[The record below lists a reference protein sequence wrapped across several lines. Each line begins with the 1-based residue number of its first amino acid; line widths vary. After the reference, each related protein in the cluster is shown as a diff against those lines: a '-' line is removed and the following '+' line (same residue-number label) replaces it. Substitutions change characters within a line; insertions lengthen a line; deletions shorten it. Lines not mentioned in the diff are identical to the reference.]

1 MTNNDEMLAA
11 DRALVTALARADVQ
25 AATSLLDDDFN
36 WIDGHGHVLTKDQI
50 GGLKPLLGDESGLT
64 PIVHR
69 YGDVVTVVVEGD
81 KRFLLRIWVK
91 RPAGWRAIVYHEVSQ
106 DVPVFG
112 HGPGRKEWD
121 NPCFTLPYEPRNEDE
136 RACLASWQ
144 TLEIAVMRHLPEEW
158 VKYVADE
165 FSLYAATRQHT
176 KAGRVAVIQE
186 QLRTDAN
193 SAPSPLVWAEM
204 IGFPSAIVMRCE
216 HQPFHGKATRVS
228 RAFVKRDGQWL
239 MAVSFQTSRQDA
251 PVQTIDL
258 VIAGPPR

>member
-1 MTNNDEMLAA
+1 MSDAVIEA
-11 DRALVTALARADVQ
+11 DQNLVAALARDDAK
-25 AATSLLDDDFN
+25 AAASLLDDAFN
-36 WIDGHGHVLTKDQI
+36 WIDGSGRVLTKGEI
-50 GGLKPLLGDESGLT
+50 GGLKPLLGDEKGLK

-69 YGDVVTVVVEGD
+69 YCDVVSVVVEGD
-81 KRFLLRIWVK
+81 KKYLLRIWGK
-91 RPAGWRAIVYHEVSQ
+91 RAAGWRLLVYHEVSQ

-112 HGPGRKEWD
+112 HGPGKKEWD

-144 TLEIAVMRHLPEEW
+144 ALEIAVMRHLPDEW

-176 KAGRVAVIQE
+176 KAGRVAVIAE
-186 QLRTDAN
+186 QQKANAN
-193 SAPSPLVWAEM
+193 SAPSPLMWNEM
-204 IGFPSAIVMRCE
+204 ICFPNAIVMRCE

-228 RAFVKRDGQWL
+228 RVFTKRNGQWL

-251 PVQTIDL
+251 PVKTI
-258 VIAGPPR
+258 

>member
-1 MTNNDEMLAA
+1 MSDPVLDA
-11 DRALVTALARADVQ
+11 DRALVVALAKADAQ
-25 AATSLLDDDFN
+25 AAANLLDDQFN
-36 WIDGHGHVLTKDQI
+36 WIDGHGRVLTKDQL
-50 GGLKPLLGDESGLT
+50 GHVKPVLGDESGRT

-81 KRFLLRIWVK
+81 KQYLLRVWVK
-91 RPAGWRAIVYHEVSQ
+91 RAAGWRALVYHEVSQ

-121 NPCFTLPYEPRNEDE
+121 NPCFTIPYEPGNEDE

-144 TLEIAVMRHLPEEW
+144 ALEVAVMRHLPDEW

-176 KAGRVAVIQE
+176 KAGRVAAIRE
-186 QLRTDAN
+186 QVRSNAN
-193 SAPSPLVWAEM
+193 SAPSPLVWNEM
-204 IGFPSAIVMRCE
+204 IDFPNAIVMRCE

-228 RAFVKRDGQWL
+228 RVFVKRGGQWL

-251 PVQTIDL
+251 PVKTI
-258 VIAGPPR
+258 